1 MDVRELQMMCALNVS
16 HAFGFYP
23 SEPIVGKLEI
33 KEKKYPVTWS

>member
-1 MDVRELQMMCALNVS
+1 MDVRELQMVYALNVC
-16 HAFGFYP
+16 HAFGFDP